1 MASSGFENVRINGER
16 LWASLMDLAKIGATP
31 KGGVCRLAI
40 SEEDGKGR
48 DQVVAWAK
56 AAGLSITVDR
66 IGNVFMR
73 RPGRFD
79 ERPPVMMGS
88 HVDTQ
93 PTGGKFDGNYGVL
106 SGLEVIRTLND
117 RDIVTDAPLEVV
129 AWTNEEGSRFVPVM
143 MGSGV
148 FANVFP
154 LETALSA
161 RDVHGKVVRDELRKI
176 GYAGVE
182 PVGGRPVG
190 AYFEAHI
197 EQGPVLEDQRKV
209 IGVVE
214 AVLGLRWY
222 DCIVTGLESHAGA
235 TPMERRRDAL
245 QVATRIMQEVVAIA
259 ERYPPNGRGTVGFV
273 QVHPNSRNVIPGQV
287 TFSIDLR
294 NASVEVHDR
303 MDADL
308 RAFAEMLQARTGVGV
323 ELREVSYNRPV
334 QFHDTCVAA
343 VRRAAE
349 RLGYSNM
356 PCTSGPGHDA
366 VFMARV
372 APTGMVFIPCKDG
385 ISHNEIEHAEPEHV
399 AAGANVLLH
408 AVLEKA
414 GVEG

>member
-1 MASSGFENVRINGER
+1 MGATDRDLRVNGER
-16 LWASLMDLAKIGATP
+16 LWGSLMDLAKVGATP
-31 KGGVCRLAI
+31 KGGVCRLAV
-40 SEEDGKGR
+40 SEADGKGR
-48 DQVVAWAK
+48 DLVVSWAK
-56 AAGLSITVDR
+56 GAGLAVTVDR
-66 IGNVFMR
+66 IGNIFMR
-73 RPGRFD
+73 RPGRASA
-79 ERPPVMMGS
+79 RPPVLMGS

-93 PTGGKFDGNYGVL
+93 PTGGKFDGNFGVL

-117 RDIVTDAPLEVV
+117 RKVETEAPLEVV

-154 LETALSA
+154 LEVALSA
-161 RDVHGKVVRDELRKI
+161 KDLQGKTVRDELRNI
-176 GYAGVE
+176 GYAGPVE
-182 PVGGRPVG
+182 PGGRAVA

-197 EQGPVLEDQRKV
+197 EQGPVLEDHRKV

-235 TPMERRRDAL
+235 TPMGRRKDAL
-245 QVATRIMQEVVAIA
+245 QVAAKVMQEVVAIA
-259 ERYPPNGRGTVGFV
+259 ERSAPHGRGTVGFV
-273 QVHPNSRNVIPGQV
+273 QVYPNSRNVIPGQV

-294 NASVEVHDR
+294 NVNVEVHDR

-308 RAFAEMLQARTGVGV
+308 RAFAEGLAARTGVGI

-334 QFHDTCVAA
+334 QFHAECVSA
-343 VRRAAE
+343 VRRATE
-349 RLGYSNM
+349 LLGYSHM
-356 PCTSGPGHDA
+356 PVTSGPGHDA

-372 APTGMVFIPCKDG
+372 APTGMIFIPCKDG

-399 AAGANVLLH
+399 TAGANVLLH

-414 GVEG
+414 GVAA